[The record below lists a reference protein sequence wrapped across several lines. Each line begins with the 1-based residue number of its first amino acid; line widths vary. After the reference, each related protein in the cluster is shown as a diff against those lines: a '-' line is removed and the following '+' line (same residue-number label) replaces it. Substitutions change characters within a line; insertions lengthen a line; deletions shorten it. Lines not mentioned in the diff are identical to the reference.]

1 TSSLLH
7 FFTSS
12 LLHFFKISAVD
23 HGLDRQIGVEGWKSR
38 QILKQPFESLKGE
51 RGGEDKPGICG
62 MDNEMDAP
70 SLRHQMCQS
79 A

>member
-1 TSSLLH
+1 MAKILLSGKMLV
-7 FFTSS
+7 FRFIY
-12 LLHFFKISAVD
+12 LHFFKISAVD

-62 MDNEMDAP
+62 MEAAAKP
-70 SLRHQMCQS
+70 TGMC
-79 A
+79 